1 METTPRN
8 KLAVW
13 SLVLS
18 IFLFTFVAA
27 ILGHIALG
35 QIKKSGGGGRGLAL
49 SGVIIGWLTTV
60 FFFIPLLAVFI
71 APEASGYLVGVMLGY
86 ANR

>member
-1 METTPRN
+1 MDTTPLN

-27 ILGHIALG
+27 ILGHIALA
-35 QIKKSGGGGRGLAL
+35 QIKKSGQRGRGLAL

-60 FFFIPLLAVFI
+60 FVFLPFLGGII
-71 APEASGYLVGVMLGY
+71 APEAMGYLVGVMLGY